1 MKPAWLFKEKGRYR
15 DMMYD
20 IKTEGK
26 KSYFVSEDSWE
37 NWKQKWN
44 TPKVQKVCDQN
55 SKNRKSKATVDGS
68 TPSTHSGGTATHYE
82 HGKRLVIFYYYLFN

>member
-1 MKPAWLFKEKGRYR
+1 MS
-15 DMMYD
+15 D

-26 KSYFVSEDSWE
+26 KPDFVSEDSWE

-55 SKNRKSKATVDGS
+55 SKIRKSKAIDDRF
-68 TPSTHSGGTATHYE
+68 TPSTHTGGTAAHYE
-82 HGKRLVIFYYYLFN
+82 HGKQLLIFYHYLFN